1 MPNTYR
7 KFRIVE
13 LDLLKW
19 LSQQFQKFMSTDQL
33 TNDEKNGILKFT
45 SPAHPRPQPPIG
57 HLLTRWIKHNE
68 L

>member
-1 MPNTYR
+1 
-7 KFRIVE
+7 
-13 LDLLKW
+13 
-19 LSQQFQKFMSTDQL
+19 MSTDQL
-33 TNDEKNGILKFT
+33 TNDQKNGILKFT

>member
-1 MPNTYR
+1 M
-7 KFRIVE
+7 VE

-19 LSQQFQKFMSTDQL
+19 LSRQFQKFMEDDRL
-33 TNDEKNGILKFT
+33 TNYQKNEILKFT
-45 SPAHPRPQPPIG
+45 SPVHPRPQPPIG